1 MSYFLIPLIILLVL
15 VVLMGAVAFLSRF
28 RNGRYLRPII
38 VTLAKIGWIRRM
50 FEKASQAQI
59 ERNQPELASAL
70 RKLKRLGPNP
80 DPRKVHQA
88 LMSLTV
94 AERRAYMEAQEAQ
107 APQQD
112 EPMNRQLRRGQAK
125 IQSTT
130 TRPGSA
136 GRKSRRRK

>member
-1 MSYFLIPLIILLVL
+1 MSYFLIPLIILIVL
-15 VVLMGAVAFLSRF
+15 VVLMGIIAFLSRF
-28 RNGRYLRPII
+28 RKGRYLRPII
-38 VTLAKIGWIRRM
+38 VGLAKIGWIRRM

-59 ERNQPELASAL
+59 ERSQPELASAL

-107 APQQD
+107 VGSQT
-112 EPMNRQLRRGQAK
+112 EPMNRQLRRGQSK

-130 TRPGSA
+130 KPGSA

>member
-1 MSYFLIPLIILLVL
+1 MSYLLIPLIILLVL
-15 VVLMGAVAFLSRF
+15 VVLMGAIAFLSRF

-107 APQQD
+107 GTQQE

-130 TRPGSA
+130 KPGAA

>member
-15 VVLMGAVAFLSRF
+15 VVLMGAIAFLSRF
-28 RNGRYLRPII
+28 KNGRYLRPII
-38 VTLAKIGWIRRM
+38 MTLAKIGWIRRM

-112 EPMNRQLRRGQAK
+112 EAMNRQLRRGQAK

-130 TRPGSA
+130 RPGAA

>member
-1 MSYFLIPLIILLVL
+1 MSYLLIPLIILIVL
-15 VVLMGAVAFLSRF
+15 VVLMGAIAFLSRF

-107 APQQD
+107 GPQQE

-130 TRPGSA
+130 KPGAA

>member
-1 MSYFLIPLIILLVL
+1 MSYLLIPLIILIVL
-15 VVLMGAVAFLSRF
+15 VVLMGAIAFLSRF

-107 APQQD
+107 GPQQE

-130 TRPGSA
+130 KPGAA
-136 GRKSRRRK
+136 GRKPRRRK